1 MKIRFK
7 KIHPRAKAPERAHHD
22 DAGFDLHA
30 LSQEWSTHEAQGKY
44 AEYNTGIAF
53 EIPKGY
59 VGLLF
64 PRSSIT
70 KTNHM
75 LKNSVGVIDSG
86 YRGAVKFRFTLD
98 SGQNS
103 YKVGDKIGQI
113 VFLELPEINLEL
125 SENLAMSSR
134 DVQGFGS
141 TGK

>member
-7 KIHPRAKAPERAHHD
+7 KLHPRAKEPLKAHED
-22 DAGFDLHA
+22 DAGFDLWA
-30 LSQEWSTHEAQGKY
+30 LSQDWSVLESNGMYTEF
-44 AEYNTGIAF
+44 NTGIAF

-86 YRGAVKFRFTLD
+86 YRGAVKFRFTND
-98 SGQNS
+98 QGSNA

-113 VFLELPEINLEL
+113 VFLELPQITLEL
-125 SENLAMSSR
+125 SKNLAMSKR
-134 DVQGFGS
+134 DLHGFGS
-141 TGK
+141 TGN